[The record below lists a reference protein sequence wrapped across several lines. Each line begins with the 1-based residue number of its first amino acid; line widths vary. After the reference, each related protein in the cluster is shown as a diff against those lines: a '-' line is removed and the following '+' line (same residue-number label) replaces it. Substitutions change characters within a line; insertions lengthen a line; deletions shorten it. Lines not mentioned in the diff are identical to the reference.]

1 MHIYVA
7 VSTIY
12 IGFLIYKSCTRKPE
26 LEDDDDDLYDN
37 FPIDHFVSKV
47 NLFRFFS
54 EEENFNRLKTV
65 YENNLMPEMI
75 KTINNNQELLY

>member
-12 IGFLIYKSCTRKPE
+12 LGFLIYKSCTRKPE

-37 FPIDHFVSKV
+37 FSIDYLV
-47 NLFRFFS
+47 
-54 EEENFNRLKTV
+54 
-65 YENNLMPEMI
+65 
-75 KTINNNQELLY
+75 